1 VNGCQRCAS
10 HSEAATNAAS
20 RNRERRNH
28 FTNLKNPFLN
38 EKISS
43 HISRDALRGEHG
55 ERARRC
61 HGVSQPHTI
70 RDGNAG
76 YRDG

>member
-1 VNGCQRCAS
+1 VAS
-10 HSEAATNAAS
+10 SEAATNAAS

-28 FTNLKNPFLN
+28 FTTLKNPFLKTLN
-38 EKISS
+38 EKISD

-61 HGVSQPHTI
+61 HGISQPHTI
-70 RDGNAG
+70 RDDNA
-76 YRDG
+76 RHCDG